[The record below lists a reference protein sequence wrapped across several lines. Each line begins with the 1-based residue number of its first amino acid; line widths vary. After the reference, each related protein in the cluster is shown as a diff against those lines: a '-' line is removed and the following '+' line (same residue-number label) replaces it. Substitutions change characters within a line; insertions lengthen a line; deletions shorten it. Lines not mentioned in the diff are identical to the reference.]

1 MRHVCS
7 DTYEVYKDEKI
18 AERRDRRNS
27 RKGDAVSQSFSVQKR
42 VKLWLDGLKP
52 YWKIQVKKTAPLLH
66 TKASGRLD
74 GNLLNVQLKADVR
87 QIIRGR
93 ARLQTAHH
101 AGDHTPN
108 DIRSSSDDSTTKRT
122 PAAIRQEGDS
132 DEAIDFAQPKS
143 FLLMEGMNVRMHIGR
158 SHVTKESVVQ
168 MQSKSEEQLPLDPH
182 AAPTL
187 IEVPELHYRSSTSIL
202 TPRFVSAAP
211 DAAGTEGAGAQQRL
225 QRHQS
230 VHFIDTDA
238 DDGDEEGQS
247 MTMQHTVVLGMLTLR
262 KSDTE
267 GYTMPSSTARMLVC
281 ELRTGEEIEIRDR
294 TDYLGDVVTLRFT
307 RVPPLVQTV
316 AHDLMT
322 GKDVI
327 RQDTYAEFEVVK
339 VNTLTP
345 VEMQRGMPSGRA
357 ADRDTS
363 VGDAMMRVGCK
374 VDPNVAQLCLPYQLY
389 ARLSGRLMFSWLR
402 GVGWTVITR
411 SFKGWCVSPY
421 LKLKRRCTRY
431 CTGREEI
438 DDLIEGFLDAK
449 LRHVKSSH
457 TSWKGD
463 EETAYERMKSSYAE
477 EDLQMDEVA
486 RHIRFANGRKMTKKR
501 ASDRRKSYA
510 FMQKKGYDVQE
521 MQIAVTKYLDGVED
535 HIGISNTPSEHQ
547 GPHETNSVEKMATR
561 QVDEYL
567 RSKYAGAIRYES

>member
-1 MRHVCS
+1 M
-7 DTYEVYKDEKI
+7 
-18 AERRDRRNS
+18 
-27 RKGDAVSQSFSVQKR
+27 SQSFSVQKR
-42 VKLWLDGLKP
+42 IKLWLDGLKP

-66 TKASGRLD
+66 TKAPGRGLD
-74 GNLLNVQLKADVR
+74 DNPLNVQQKADVR
-87 QIIRGR
+87 QIIHGR

-101 AGDHTPN
+101 AGVQDILSGSDNSATKKTPG
-108 DIRSSSDDSTTKRT
+108 
-122 PAAIRQEGDS
+122 AIRQDGES
-132 DEAIDFAQPKS
+132 DEAIDLAQPKS

-168 MQSKSEEQLPLDPH
+168 MREHVQMQGKSEEKLPLDPH

-187 IEVPELHYRSSTSIL
+187 IEVPELHCRSSTSIL
-202 TPRFVSAAP
+202 APRFVSAAP
-211 DAAGTEGAGAQQRL
+211 DAAGTDGARARGQL
-225 QRHQS
+225 QRSQS

-238 DDGDEEGQS
+238 DDGDEEGQT
-247 MTMQHTVVLGMLTLR
+247 MAMQHTVVLGMLTLR

-267 GYTMPSSTARMLVC
+267 GHTMPSSTARMLIC
-281 ELRTGEEIEIRDR
+281 KLRTGEEIEIRDR

-322 GKDVI
+322 GQDVI

-339 VNTLTP
+339 VNTLAP
-345 VEMQRGMPSGRA
+345 VKLQHGMPSGRA
-357 ADRDTS
+357 ADGDRG
-363 VGDAMMRVGCK
+363 VGDAMLRLGCK

-389 ARLSGRLMFSWLR
+389 ARLSGRLVFSWLR
-402 GVGWTVITR
+402 GAGWSVITR
-411 SFKGWCVSPY
+411 SYKGWCVSPY
-421 LKLKRRCTRY
+421 LKLKRRCRRY

-449 LRHVKSSH
+449 LWHVKSSH
-457 TSWKGD
+457 TTWTSH

-477 EDLQMDEVA
+477 EDLQMIEVA

-501 ASDRRKSYA
+501 ASARRKSYA
-510 FMQKKGYDVQE
+510 FMQKVGDVQE

-535 HIGISNTPSEHQ
+535 DIGLINSTLSEHHNS
-547 GPHETNSVEKMATR
+547 HETNTVEKMAAR

-567 RSKYAGAIRYES
+567 RSKYAGAIRYE